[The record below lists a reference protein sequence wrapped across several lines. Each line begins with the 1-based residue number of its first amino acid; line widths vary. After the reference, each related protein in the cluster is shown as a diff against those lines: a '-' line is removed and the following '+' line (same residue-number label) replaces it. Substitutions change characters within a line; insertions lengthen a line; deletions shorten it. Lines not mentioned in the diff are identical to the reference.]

1 MTSTSVLDID
11 PENLTPGMKQYH
23 EAKKANPD
31 CLVMLRMGDFYEMF
45 YEDAITASR
54 ELEITLTSRGKG
66 EKQAP
71 LAGIPF
77 HALEPYLGKLIKK
90 GFKVAIIEQLEDP
103 KKAKGLVK
111 RGLVR
116 IVTPGTVIES
126 SILEEKENNYIVS
139 LTASGEQYAL
149 ACCDISTGEFFVT
162 IHHHASAV
170 IHDFIRLRPRE
181 CLVPASLFVN
191 REIIERIKAQGCYVD
206 SLDDYLFSK
215 SKAEKALL
223 QHFNLSSLHS
233 FGLEKDSLA
242 ISVAGS
248 LLQYL
253 IDTQKNSLSHL
264 KTISLRSNQQTMLLD
279 GSTFRNLEIM
289 QNIRDGSAR
298 GTVFSVLDL
307 TTTAM
312 GSRLLKRWL
321 REPLLTISLIEKR
334 LSAVESLTREMIVRE
349 EIRDLL
355 KSIADI
361 ERLIGRI
368 NYGIASPRD
377 LLSLRNSLQLL
388 PRLEKGVSTLSGE
401 LLREISLMP
410 TVDGLRD
417 LLLRALRDDAPNTTR
432 EGGMI
437 KGEFNPELAELTS
450 LRMNSQVYLQQIE
463 EKERASTGISTLKIG
478 YTNVFGYFIE
488 VTRKNSALVPA
499 HYIRKQTTVNS
510 ERFITEEL
518 KVIEEKILHAEE
530 RMVELEYSLFQTICQ
545 ELTQKTVEFQE
556 IAAKIATLD
565 VLCSLAKVAVDYSYV
580 RPVFVQENVLQL
592 RNSRHPVVERMEKR
606 FIGNDIVLNDGQ
618 MMILTGPNM
627 AGKSTIMRQAA
638 LVVLLAQMGSFVPA
652 DEAVLGIVDRVFT
665 RVGAAD
671 DISSGQ
677 STFMVEMTEMAA
689 ILNSATARS
698 LIILDEIGRGTSTF
712 DGVSIAWSVAEYIH
726 NTIKAKTI
734 FATHYHVM
742 NKLAEKFSRM
752 KNYNLAV
759 REKNGE
765 VLFLRKLVEG
775 GTDESYGIHVAH
787 IAGLP
792 TGVVSRAREIQ
803 QVLERDD
810 DMMRKMKAKKLEE
823 QMSLE
828 WYK

>member
-1 MTSTSVLDID
+1 MTSSSVLDLD

-45 YEDAITASR
+45 YEDAISASR

-66 EKQAP
+66 EKLAP

-139 LTASGEQYAL
+139 LTALGGQFAL

-162 IHHHASAV
+162 VHQQPAAV
-170 IHDFIRLRPRE
+170 LHDFIRLRPRE

-191 REIIERIKAQGCYVD
+191 REIIERIKAQGCYIN

-215 SKAEKALL
+215 SKAEKVLL
-223 QHFNLSSLHS
+223 EHFRLTSLHS
-233 FGLEKDSLA
+233 FGFESNTLA
-242 ISVAGS
+242 VSVAGS

-253 IDTQKNSLSHL
+253 IDTQRNSLSHL
-264 KTISLRSNQQTMLLD
+264 KTLSLRSNQQTMLLD
-279 GSTFRNLEIM
+279 GSTFRNLEII

-298 GTVFSVLDL
+298 GTLLSVLDL

-321 REPLLTISLIEKR
+321 REPLLVIPEIEKR
-334 LSAVESLTREMIVRE
+334 LSAVESLSKEVIVRE

-355 KSIADI
+355 KGIADL
-361 ERLIGRI
+361 ERLIGRV
-368 NYGIASPRD
+368 NYGIATPRD
-377 LLSLRNSLQLL
+377 LLSLRNSLQSLPLL
-388 PRLEKGVSTLSGE
+388 QKEIVRLHGDLIA
-401 LLREISLMP
+401 EIAAMP
-410 TVDGLRD
+410 VLTNLQE

-437 KGEFNPELAELTS
+437 KPEFDSELAELSS
-450 LRMNSQVYLQQIE
+450 LRTNSQTYLQQIE
-463 EKERASTGISTLKIG
+463 EKERAATGISTLKIG
-478 YTNVFGYFIE
+478 FTKVFGYFIE
-488 VTRKNSALVPA
+488 VTRKNLALVPN
-499 HYIRKQTTVNS
+499 HYIRKQTTVNG

-530 RMVELEYSLFQTICQ
+530 RIVELEYSLFQTICK
-545 ELTQKTVEFQE
+545 ELTVKTAEFQE

-580 RPVFVQENVLQL
+580 RPVFVAENVLQL
-592 RNSRHPVVERMEKR
+592 RNSRHAVVERMEKQ
-606 FIGNDIVLNDGQ
+606 FIANDVLLNDGE

-627 AGKSTIMRQAA
+627 AGKSTVMRQVA
-638 LVVLLAQMGSFVPA
+638 LVVLLAQIGSFVPA
-652 DEAVLGIVDRVFT
+652 DEAVLGIVDRIFT

-677 STFMVEMTEMAA
+677 STFMVEMTETAA
-689 ILNSATARS
+689 ILNNATARS

-712 DGVSIAWSVAEYIH
+712 DGVSIAWSVAEHIH
-726 NTIKAKTI
+726 NTIKAKTV

-742 NKLAEKFSRM
+742 NKLAEKFPRIQ
-752 KNYNLAV
+752 NYNLAV
-759 REKNGE
+759 REKGGE
-765 VLFLRKLVEG
+765 VLFLRKLIPG
-775 GTDESYGIHVAH
+775 GTDESYGIHVAQ

-792 TGVVSRAREIQ
+792 AAVVSRAREIQ
-803 QVLERDD
+803 SVLEKDD
-810 DMMRKMKAKKLEE
+810 DMMRKIKAKKLEE

-828 WYK
+828 KF

>member
-66 EKQAP
+66 EKLAP

-139 LTASGEQYAL
+139 LTAAGEQYAL

-162 IHHHASAV
+162 LHHHASAV

-191 REIIERIKAQGCYVD
+191 REIIERIKAQGCYVN

-215 SKAEKALL
+215 SKAEKVLL

-233 FGLEKDSLA
+233 FGLDGQSLA
-242 ISVAGS
+242 VSVAGS

-321 REPLLTISLIEKR
+321 REPLLTIPLIEKR
-334 LSAVESLTREMIVRE
+334 LSAVESLTKEVIVRE

-355 KSIADI
+355 KSIADL

-368 NYGIASPRD
+368 NYGIATPRD

-388 PRLEKGVSTLSGE
+388 PQLEKEISTLSGE
-401 LLREISLMP
+401 LLREISSMP
-410 TVDGLRD
+410 NIDNLRD
-417 LLLRALRDDAPNTTR
+417 LLSRSLRDDAPNTTR

-437 KGEFNPELAELTS
+437 KAEFNSELAELTS
-450 LRMNSQVYLQQIE
+450 IRTNSQTYLQQIE

-478 YTNVFGYFIE
+478 YTKVFGYFIE

-499 HYIRKQTTVNS
+499 HYIRKQTTVNG

-565 VLCSLAKVAVDYSYV
+565 VLCSLAKAAVDYGYV
-580 RPVFVQENVLQL
+580 KPIFVKENVLQL

-638 LVVLLAQMGSFVPA
+638 LVVLLAQIGSFVPA

-677 STFMVEMTEMAA
+677 STFMVEMTETAA

-712 DGVSIAWSVAEYIH
+712 DGVSIAWSVAEHIH

-792 TGVVSRAREIQ
+792 VGVVSRAREIQ

-828 WYK
+828 KF

>member
-1 MTSTSVLDID
+1 MTSSSVLDID

-45 YEDAITASR
+45 YEDAVTASR

-66 EKQAP
+66 EKLAP

-139 LTASGEQYAL
+139 LTALGEQFAL

-162 IHHHASAV
+162 VHQQAGAIL
-170 IHDFIRLRPRE
+170 HDFIRLRPRE
-181 CLVPASLFVN
+181 CLVPASLLVN
-191 REIIERIKAQGCYVD
+191 REIIERIKAQGCYIN

-215 SKAEKALL
+215 SKAEKTLL
-223 QHFNLSSLHS
+223 QHFNLSTLHS
-233 FGLEKDSLA
+233 LGLDNQSLA
-242 ISVAGS
+242 VSVAGS

-264 KTISLRSNQQTMLLD
+264 KTISLRSNQQTMQLD
-279 GSTFRNLEIM
+279 GSTFRNLEM
-289 QNIRDGSAR
+289 MHNIRDGSTR
-298 GTVFSVLDL
+298 GTLLSVLDM

-321 REPLLTISLIEKR
+321 REPLLIIPQIEKR
-334 LSAVESLTREMIVRE
+334 LSAVESLTKEVIVRE
-349 EIRDLL
+349 ELRDLL
-355 KSIADI
+355 KIIADL
-361 ERLIGRI
+361 ERLIGRV

-377 LLSLRNSLQLL
+377 LLSVRNSLDVLPQLQKQV
-388 PRLEKGVSTLSGE
+388 RKLSGE
-401 LLREISLMP
+401 LIAEIGTLPEIDSIRE
-410 TVDGLRD
+410 

-437 KGEFNPELAELTS
+437 KPEFNPELAELTS

-463 EKERASTGISTLKIG
+463 EKERTATGISTLKIG
-478 YTNVFGYFIE
+478 FTKVFGYFIE
-488 VTRKNSALVPA
+488 VTRKNIALVPA
-499 HYIRKQTTVNS
+499 HYIRKQTTVNG

-530 RMVELEYSLFQTICQ
+530 RIVELEYSLFQVLCK
-545 ELTQKTVEFQE
+545 ELTIQTAEFQE
-556 IAAKIATLD
+556 IAAKVAALD

-580 RPVFVQENVLQL
+580 RPVFVAENVLQL

-606 FIGNDIVLNDGQ
+606 FIGNDIVLNDGE

-638 LVVLLAQMGSFVPA
+638 LVVLLAQIGSFVPA
-652 DEAVLGIVDRVFT
+652 DEAVLGVVDRIFT

-677 STFMVEMTEMAA
+677 STFMVEMTETAA
-689 ILNSATARS
+689 ILNNATARS

-712 DGVSIAWSVAEYIH
+712 DGVSIAWSVAEHIH
-726 NTIKAKTI
+726 NTIKAKTV

-742 NKLAEKFSRM
+742 NKLAEKFQRI

-759 REKNGE
+759 RERGGE
-765 VLFLRKLVEG
+765 VLFLRKLVQG
-775 GTDESYGIHVAH
+775 GTDESYGIHVAQ

-792 TGVVSRAREIQ
+792 AGVVSRAREIQ
-803 QVLERDD
+803 SVLEKDD
-810 DMMRKMKAKKLEE
+810 EMMRKMKAKKLEE

-828 WYK
+828 KF